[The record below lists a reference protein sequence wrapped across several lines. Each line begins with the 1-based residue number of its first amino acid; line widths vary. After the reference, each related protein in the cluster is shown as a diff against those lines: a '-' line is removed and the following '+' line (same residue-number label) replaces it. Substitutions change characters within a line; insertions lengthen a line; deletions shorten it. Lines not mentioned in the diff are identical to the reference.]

1 MTTFAPQAQAQAPSP
16 QRAGARAQ
24 AAPQTP
30 VTGRPAV
37 LRLRPPALRRWW
49 TDALDLTVWASYLVV
64 VALWVHHGGVADL
77 TAGMG
82 SALTSLGRLTGLI
95 SADMLLLQ
103 VIGMA
108 RVPWIERAYGQD
120 RITRSHRLLGF
131 WSVNLMVAH
140 LMLITLGYAAL
151 DQVGVLGELWS
162 LVTTAPGMLLATA
175 GTVALLMVAV
185 TSIRWARR
193 RLRYE
198 SWHLLHLYA
207 YLGAGL
213 ALPHQL
219 WTGRDFLASTAATV
233 YWWGLWGVAMAAVLV
248 YRVAVPLLTSRR
260 QALTVSRVVTEAPGV
275 ISVTMTGR
283 RLAELEVA
291 AGQFF
296 VFRFRTGAG
305 WTRGHPLSLSAAP
318 TTAAL
323 RVTIGTRGDDGERL
337 TRMEPGTRVLVEGP
351 YGRLRPEVRTR
362 PGLVLIGSGLGI
374 APLVALAQNAV
385 MTGATRDRPATL
397 VRRVRDGDRQP
408 LQADLDHLV
417 SLGALRVVD
426 LVGPRSTTGTAWLPQ
441 HLGHVPGPQAARQL
455 VPDLEGCD
463 VFVCG
468 AAPWAEAVAAD
479 LRSAGLPPT
488 ALHVERFTW

>member
-1 MTTFAPQAQAQAPSP
+1 
-16 QRAGARAQ
+16 
-24 AAPQTP
+24 
-30 VTGRPAV
+30 V
-37 LRLRPPALRRWW
+37 LRRWW
-49 TDALDLTVWASYLVV
+49 TDAVGLAIWASVVVV

-82 SALTSLGRLTGLI
+82 SALVSLGRLTGLI
-95 SADMLLLQ
+95 GADLLLLQ
-103 VIGMA
+103 VLGMA
-108 RVPWIERAYGQD
+108 RIPWVERAYGQD

-131 WSVNLMVAH
+131 WSVNLMVLH
-140 LMLITLGYAAL
+140 LVLITLGYAAL
-151 DQVGVLGELWS
+151 DQTGVLGELWS

-175 GTVALLMVAV
+175 GTVALIGVAA
-185 TSIRWARR
+185 TSIRRARR

-219 WTGRDFLASTAATV
+219 WTGRDFLASTAATI
-233 YWWGLWGVAMAAVLV
+233 YWWSLWGLAVLAVLV

-260 QALTVSRVVTEAPGV
+260 QRLTVSDVVLEAPGV
-275 ISVTMTGR
+275 ISVTMTGP
-283 RLAELEVA
+283 RLAELKVT

-337 TRMEPGTRVLVEGP
+337 IAMTPGTRVLIEGP
-351 YGRLRPEVRTR
+351 YGRLRPELRTR
-362 PGLVLIGSGLGI
+362 PDLVLIGSGLGI
-374 APLVALAQNAV
+374 APLLALAQHAV
-385 MTGATRDRPATL
+385 LTSATTGRPATL
-397 VRRVRDGDRQP
+397 IRRVRDGERPP
-408 LQADLDHLV
+408 LQGDIDRLV
-417 SLGALRVVD
+417 ALGALRVVD
-426 LVGPRSTTGTAWLPQ
+426 LAGPRSTTGTAWLPRQ
-441 HLGHVPGPQAARQL
+441 MGHVPGPQAVRRL
-455 VPDLEGCD
+455 IGDVDGCD
-463 VFVCG
+463 VYVCG

-479 LRSAGLPPT
+479 LLIAGVPPT